1 MLPSRGSSSSE
12 PELGKGSSPGPA
24 AAVLGGWGSFQARS
38 TEARTQQR
46 KRVVRMGAV
55 DLPAASGWT
64 EQKSA
69 WEVRPER
76 QGGHVLEHYKAFYTF
91 LLTFLFSC
99 QYLFVGKKAQLSFD
113 SNITCG
119 NICMSPYYQN
129 LKEN

>member
-1 MLPSRGSSSSE
+1 MLPSRGSSTSE

-24 AAVLGGWGSFQARS
+24 AAVLGGWAPSWPGA
-38 TEARTQQR
+38 EARTQQR

-76 QGGHVLEHYKAFYTF
+76 RGGHVLEGPGAGFGSGSQRADTGAMEGWKLEDAGP
-91 LLTFLFSC
+91 C
-99 QYLFVGKKAQLSFD
+99 C
-113 SNITCG
+113 CG
-119 NICMSPYYQN
+119 VDLGTGCSPGS
-129 LKEN
+129 LPIRAS

>member
-1 MLPSRGSSSSE
+1 MLPSRGSSTSE

-76 QGGHVLEHYKAFYTF
+76 QGGHVLEGPGAGFGSGSQRADTGAMEGWKLEDARP
-91 LLTFLFSC
+91 C
-99 QYLFVGKKAQLSFD
+99 C
-113 SNITCG
+113 CG
-119 NICMSPYYQN
+119 VDLGTGCSPGS
-129 LKEN
+129 LPIRAS

>member
-1 MLPSRGSSSSE
+1 M
-12 PELGKGSSPGPA
+12 
-24 AAVLGGWGSFQARS
+24 LGGRGSFQARS

-76 QGGHVLEHYKAFYTF
+76 QGGHVLDEKVAKENRKHESGDGRTMQK
-91 LLTFLFSC
+91 FSK
-99 QYLFVGKKAQLSFD
+99 FVG
-113 SNITCG
+113 
-119 NICMSPYYQN
+119 
-129 LKEN
+129 